1 MNYYDEIKQKLIDN
15 EIYGK
20 VKDYSKERNRVI
32 TYFEVGRLL
41 SEAGSNYGE
50 DIIGK
55 YSKKLQVEIGKK
67 YNIRTLFRIR
77 QFYIIFSNTKV
88 STMSTLLSWSHYT
101 ELMILDNIDEINYY
115 IKITKE
121 QNLSVRELRNRI
133 KNKEY
138 ERLDEKTKLK
148 LINKEEP
155 TVEDFVKNP
164 ILIKNNHDYEV
175 VSEKALQN
183 LILEDI
189 PAFLKELGT
198 GFTFIENEYK
208 IKLGNTYNYLDFLL
222 YNIKY
227 KCYVVVELKITELK
241 KEHIGQIQTYMN
253 YVDKNIK
260 TIDED
265 KTIGIII
272 VKKNDKYVM
281 EYCSDDRII
290 SKEYQLV

>member
-20 VKDYSKERNRVI
+20 VKDYAKERNRVV

-55 YSKKLQVEIGKK
+55 YSEKLQVEIGKK
-67 YNIRTLFRIR
+67 YNRRTLFRIR

-88 STMSTLLSWSHYT
+88 STMSTLLSWSHYS

-121 QNLSVRELRNRI
+121 QNLTVRELRTRI
-133 KNKEY
+133 KCNEY
-138 ERLDEKTKLK
+138 ARLPNETKLK
-148 LINKEEP
+148 LINQEEP
-155 TVEDFVKNP
+155 KVEDLIKNP
-164 ILIKNNHDYEV
+164 ILIKNNHNYEV

-189 PAFLKELGT
+189 PSFLKELGT
-198 GFTFIENEYK
+198 GFTFI
-208 IKLGNTYNYLDFLL
+208 
-222 YNIKY
+222 
-227 KCYVVVELKITELK
+227 
-241 KEHIGQIQTYMN
+241 
-253 YVDKNIK
+253 
-260 TIDED
+260 
-265 KTIGIII
+265 
-272 VKKNDKYVM
+272 
-281 EYCSDDRII
+281 
-290 SKEYQLV
+290 

>member
-1 MNYYDEIKQKLIDN
+1 M
-15 EIYGK
+15 
-20 VKDYSKERNRVI
+20 
-32 TYFEVGRLL
+32 
-41 SEAGSNYGE
+41 
-50 DIIGK
+50 
-55 YSKKLQVEIGKK
+55 
-67 YNIRTLFRIR
+67 
-77 QFYIIFSNTKV
+77 
-88 STMSTLLSWSHYT
+88 
-101 ELMILDNIDEINYY
+101 YY
-115 IKITKE
+115 INQCITF
-121 QNLSVRELRNRI
+121 NLSRNELRERI

-148 LINKEEP
+148 LINQEEP
-155 TVEDFVKNP
+155 KVEDFVKNP
-164 ILIKNNHDYEV
+164 ILIKNNHNYEV
-175 VSEKALQN
+175 VSEKVLQN

-189 PAFLKELGT
+189 PSFLKELGT

>member
-1 MNYYDEIKQKLIDN
+1 VNYYDEIKQKLIDN

-20 VKDYSKERNRVI
+20 VKDYSKERNRVT

-290 SKEYQLV
+290 SKEYELV

>member
-1 MNYYDEIKQKLIDN
+1 M
-15 EIYGK
+15 
-20 VKDYSKERNRVI
+20 
-32 TYFEVGRLL
+32 
-41 SEAGSNYGE
+41 
-50 DIIGK
+50 
-55 YSKKLQVEIGKK
+55 
-67 YNIRTLFRIR
+67 
-77 QFYIIFSNTKV
+77 
-88 STMSTLLSWSHYT
+88 
-101 ELMILDNIDEINYY
+101 YY
-115 IKITKE
+115 INQCITF
-121 QNLSVRELRNRI
+121 NLSRNELRERI

-155 TVEDFVKNP
+155 TVKDLIKNP
-164 ILIKNNHDYEV
+164 IIIKNNHNYEV
-175 VSEKALQN
+175 ISEKVLQN

-189 PAFLKELGT
+189 PSFLKELGN
-198 GFTFIENEYK
+198 GFMFIENEYK
-208 IKLGNTYNYLDFLL
+208 IKLGDTYNYLDFLL

-290 SKEYQLV
+290 SKEYELV

>member
-67 YNIRTLFRIR
+67 YNRRTLFRIR

-148 LINKEEP
+148 LINQEEP

-208 IKLGNTYNYLDFLL
+208 IKLGDKYNYLDFLL

-227 KCYVVVELKITELK
+227 KCYVVVELKVTELK

-290 SKEYQLV
+290 SKEYELV